1 MASAKRTPKVSRIS
15 RGRTL
20 AYARKQKPA
29 ADGGADSGPEDPA
42 DDAPATGTDE
52 ADAASDATAAAPPSG
67 TTSTGTEPAETAP
80 APAASVEPPAASV
93 EPPAAPPPESAPA
106 APPPESAP
114 AAARPDAAPPDLV
127 EPEPVVARVAT
138 TPMPAQVAVGAP
150 PAMPPAASSS
160 GPATGAAEDPTRM
173 PGPREIPA
181 GHPDDPASPPGRVP
195 PGDSRSLRRRVD
207 RHEFAL
213 VYRQGSFVIS
223 RVGAVGTRG
232 QWRVV
237 EYPTPSMASHAYAK
251 ECSRFVSDGFS
262 DYRE

>member
-20 AYARKQKPA
+20 AYARKQKPT
-29 ADGGADSGPEDPA
+29 ADGGADTGPEDPA

-52 ADAASDATAAAPPSG
+52 SDAADDAPAAATPSG
-67 TTSTGTEPAETAP
+67 ATSTGTEPAETAP
-80 APAASVEPPAASV
+80 PAAASVEAPAASVE
-93 EPPAAPPPESAPA
+93 APA
-106 APPPESAP
+106 APPPEPAP

-138 TPMPAQVAVGAP
+138 SPMPAQVPVGAP

-160 GPATGAAEDPTRM
+160 GPAAGAAEDPTRM

>member
-1 MASAKRTPKVSRIS
+1 
-15 RGRTL
+15 
-20 AYARKQKPA
+20 
-29 ADGGADSGPEDPA
+29 
-42 DDAPATGTDE
+42 
-52 ADAASDATAAAPPSG
+52 
-67 TTSTGTEPAETAP
+67 
-80 APAASVEPPAASV
+80 
-93 EPPAAPPPESAPA
+93 
-106 APPPESAP
+106 
-114 AAARPDAAPPDLV
+114 
-127 EPEPVVARVAT
+127 
-138 TPMPAQVAVGAP
+138 MPAQAPVGAP

-160 GPATGAAEDPTRM
+160 GPSAGAAEDPTRM

-181 GHPDDPASPPGRVP
+181 GHPDDPGSPPGRVP
-195 PGDSRSLRRRVD
+195 PGDSRSLRRRID